1 MSKPIFRQVALERLS
16 SPEQLDQLM
25 RVTTPRGWLA
35 LLALIGLIV
44 TVAAWSISDTIPTEV
59 LGRGILIRGGRLLS
73 VVAPA
78 PGQVEA
84 LDVRVGDLVQPGQ
97 VIARVRPLAA
107 AEGQRAAEIASAYG
121 GRVVAVGAVQGGI
134 VEAGGALVTL
144 EDAVQPLEA
153 VVYMPAA
160 NAKNVQPG
168 MEVQVSPTNVSRQ
181 EYGFLR
187 GRVRSVAA
195 FPSTFQ
201 SMMLVMAND
210 QLVSEF
216 LADGTPIEI
225 RVDLEPDPL
234 VSSGYRWSSP
244 AGPPLAIDSGTLCV
258 TTITLSEQRPINL
271 VLPLR

>member
-1 MSKPIFRQVALERLS
+1 MKPIFRQAALERLS

-25 RVTTPRGWLA
+25 HVTTPRGWLA

-44 TVAAWSISDTIPTEV
+44 TVAAWSISDTIPTEA

-73 VVAPA
+73 IVTPE
-78 PGQVEA
+78 PGQIQT
-84 LDVRVGDLVQPGQ
+84 LGVRVGDLVRPGQ
-97 VIARVRPLAA
+97 VVARVRSLS
-107 AEGQRAAEIASAYG
+107 AEDQRTAEIASAYG
-121 GRVVAVGAVQGGI
+121 GRVVAVGAVQGGV
-134 VEAGGALVTL
+134 VEAGGDLVTL
-144 EDAVQPLEA
+144 EDAAQPLEA

-160 NAKNVQPG
+160 SAKNVQPG

-187 GRVRSVAA
+187 GRVRSVGA

-210 QLVSEF
+210 QLVREF

-225 RVDLEPDPL
+225 RVDLEPDPS
-234 VSSGYRWSSP
+234 VSSGYRWSSS
-244 AGPPLAIDSGTLCV
+244 AGPPIAIDSGTLCM
-258 TTITLSEQRPINL
+258 TTITLSEQQPINF